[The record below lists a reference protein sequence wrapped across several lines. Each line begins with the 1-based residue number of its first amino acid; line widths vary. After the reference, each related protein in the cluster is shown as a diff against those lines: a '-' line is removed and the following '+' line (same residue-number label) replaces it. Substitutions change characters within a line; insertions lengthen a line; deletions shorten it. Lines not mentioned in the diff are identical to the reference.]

1 MKTLTKTVSVR
12 FFLIKISKLF
22 TQHVPC
28 FAPGCIFVQ
37 GLQTAHNFDQ
47 RKFLSEKQISAL
59 YFFSPCCPGGLYLP
73 IYFLLSM
80 QLKVNQCLCFN
91 IIIPKINTYKRGRR
105 ERPFLIFMHYLEL
118 TFMTPPMSS

>member
-80 QLKVNQCLCFN
+80 QLKVNQCVCFKRPPGKAIFN
-91 IIIPKINTYKRGRR
+91 LYALPRVNVYDSTDEFIIVFI
-105 ERPFLIFMHYLEL
+105 EDAIF
-118 TFMTPPMSS
+118 T